1 MPKRWHVPRDQA
13 DWVSVAEARQ
23 IILLSVA
30 KLPSEQRTLLDA
42 LGYVLDEDVLS
53 PVDLPPWD
61 NSAMD
66 GFAVRGEDLR
76 GASEGT
82 PRSLRVIE
90 DVPAG
95 GQATRPL
102 SSGQATRVMTGAP
115 VPEGADTVA
124 RVEHTDGGSGMGTGN
139 AQVWIRSDADA
150 GRNIRRRGEDVRQ
163 GDRVLRAGT
172 RLHAAELGMAASLG
186 RSHLAVTR
194 RPRVAILASGDEL
207 VDVGEFAEVLAGRRI
222 VSSNSYALAAQL
234 LESGMEPVLLGI
246 ARDDPDDLRRHLQK
260 AEGCNAVISTAGVS
274 VGEHDH
280 LRDVVR
286 SLDTRIAFWRVRMRP
301 GSPFVFGQIGALSG
315 IPWFGL
321 PGNPVSTMVTFEV
334 FVRPALLR
342 MAGHRTVFLP
352 TTDVRFRDTYPAKPG
367 LTHFVRVHLDAASG
381 EASLTGSQ
389 SSGVLSSMSAA
400 DALLVVPEDRPGAQP
415 GDMLPAI
422 VLGGAPL
429 RDVPG
434 Y

>member
-1 MPKRWHVPRDQA
+1 MSEEHA
-13 DWVSVAEARQ
+13 DWVSVAQARET
-23 IILLSVA
+23 ILASVA
-30 KLPSEQRTLLDA
+30 KLPPEHRRLLDA
-42 LGYVLDEDVLS
+42 LGHVLAEDVLS

-66 GFAVRGEDLR
+66 GFAVRGEDVQ
-76 GASEGT
+76 GATEEE

-95 GQATRPL
+95 KHPTRAVGP
-102 SSGQATRVMTGAP
+102 GEATRVMTGAP
-115 VPEGADTVA
+115 VPEGADSVV
-124 RVEHTDGGSGMGTGN
+124 RVEHTDGGSGIG
-139 AQVWIRSDADA
+139 AQSGVGDARVCIRSDTDA

-163 GDRVLRAGT
+163 GHRVLRTGT
-172 RLHAAELGMAASLG
+172 PLRAAELGMAASLG
-186 RSHLAVTR
+186 RSTLAVTR
-194 RPRVAILASGDEL
+194 RARVAILTSGDEL
-207 VDVGEFAEVLAGRRI
+207 VDVDQFAEVLAGRRI

-234 LESGMEPVLLGI
+234 QESGMEAVLLGI
-246 ARDDPDDLRRHLQK
+246 ARDDPKDLHRHLQK
-260 AEGCNAVISTAGVS
+260 AEGCDAVISTAGVS

-280 LRDVVR
+280 LRGVVR
-286 SLDTRIAFWRVRMRP
+286 SLDTRLAFWRVRMRP
-301 GSPFVFGQIGALSG
+301 GSPFVFGKIGALGG

-342 MAGHRTVFLP
+342 MAGHRAVFLP
-352 TTDVRFRDTYPAKPG
+352 TANVRLGDRYPAKRG
-367 LTHFVRVHLDAASG
+367 LTHFVRVRLDAPSG

-400 DALLVVPEDRPGAQP
+400 DALLVVPEDQPGAQP
-415 GDMLPAI
+415 GDVLPAV

-429 RDVPG
+429 QESPG

>member
-1 MPKRWHVPRDQA
+1 
-13 DWVSVAEARQ
+13 
-23 IILLSVA
+23 
-30 KLPSEQRTLLDA
+30 
-42 LGYVLDEDVLS
+42 
-53 PVDLPPWD
+53 
-61 NSAMD
+61 
-66 GFAVRGEDLR
+66 
-76 GASEGT
+76 
-82 PRSLRVIE
+82 
-90 DVPAG
+90 
-95 GQATRPL
+95 
-102 SSGQATRVMTGAP
+102 
-115 VPEGADTVA
+115 
-124 RVEHTDGGSGMGTGN
+124 
-139 AQVWIRSDADA
+139 
-150 GRNIRRRGEDVRQ
+150 
-163 GDRVLRAGT
+163 
-172 RLHAAELGMAASLG
+172 MAASVG
-186 RSHLAVTR
+186 RSHLAVIR

-207 VDVGEFAEVLAGRRI
+207 VDVSEFTEVLAGRRI

-246 ARDDPDDLRRHLQK
+246 ARDDPDELRRHLQK
-260 AEGCNAVISTAGVS
+260 AKGCDAVISSAGVS

-301 GSPFVFGQIGALSG
+301 GSPFVFGQIGALGG

-342 MAGHRTVFLP
+342 MAGHRAVFARTV
-352 TTDVRFRDTYPAKPG
+352 DVRFRDTYPAKAG
-367 LTHFVRVHLDAASG
+367 LTHFVRARLDAASG

-400 DALLVVPEDRPGAQP
+400 DALLVVPEDRPGALP
-415 GDMLPAI
+415 GDVLPAV

-429 RDVPG
+429 QEAPG